1 MTTYTEKLKKMDS
14 IMFEL
19 PKVKDEQGKKECL
32 KKIAPI
38 LRELGEIK
46 IGADYAEIAQAY
58 QNNLKR
64 RIKREVNN

>member
-1 MTTYTEKLKKMDS
+1 MSTYIEKLKKMDRV
-14 IMFEL
+14 MFEL
-19 PKVKDEQGKKECL
+19 PKIKDEQGKKECL

-46 IGADYAEIAQAY
+46 IGANYAEISKAY

-64 RIKREVNN
+64 RII

>member
-19 PKVKDEQGKKECL
+19 PKINDEEGKKECL

-38 LRELGEIK
+38 LRELGEIE
-46 IGADYAEIAQAY
+46 IGADYAEIATAY
-58 QNNLKR
+58 QDNLKR
-64 RIKREVNN
+64 RIMREVNK